1 MTTLH
6 VVLGV
11 ALVAVNLA
19 AGALGVGAGTA
30 AS

>member
-1 MTTLH
+1 MTALH

-11 ALVAVNLA
+11 AVVAVNLA
-19 AGALGVGAGTA
+19 AGRWVCSAGAV